1 MTYRVIEGAKLTQGD
16 VSVTGPCDL
25 PFGTPEEIA
34 FWLSCGAVEAVPT
47 PVVMTEAPEALTRTV
62 RSGVS
67 RGRS

>member
-1 MTYRVIEGAKLTQGD
+1 MTYRVIEGVKLTQGD

-34 FWLSCGAVEAVPT
+34 FWLTCGAVEAVP
-47 PVVMTEAPEALTRTV
+47 VAVITEAPEALTRTV
-62 RSGVS
+62 RSGHQ

>member
-1 MTYRVIEGAKLTQGD
+1 MTYRVVEGVKLTQGD

-34 FWLSCGAVEAVPT
+34 FWVTCGAVEVVAA
-47 PVVMTEAPEALTRTV
+47 PVVVDV
-62 RSGVS
+62 RKGVQ